1 MRRWILIISIN
12 CLALLFLLSGVAVS
26 QKVASTKTFD
36 IGIATP
42 LTGPAAHLGTMIK
55 NGILIAIDEQNHRGG
70 IKIAGE
76 KYILNPIIRDT
87 KKDAAVG
94 KAVAEELI
102 YGKKVKV
109 IAGPFIDDAVAIQ
122 AVTEPNKV
130 ISFFVVPAIPGMCS
144 PDKPYSFF
152 CGGFAL
158 MMMVN
163 QAAYIPKF
171 YPQAKTVLTMQ
182 PDLPDAPL
190 WADSAKTMFQ
200 YYGLNWLGYE
210 RFPFTITDFMPV
222 ISRAL
227 AKKPDIIDTS
237 STGGAMGGMC
247 ALLIKQLREA
257 GFKGIIS
264 VPTAPPPGLVE
275 EVVPKEHLTKVLT
288 NDVDWENPIVS
299 KEYRDFCRLFVKK
312 YNMRPTDMPPEFYRA
327 LKPFFEFLDGQNTM
341 DTTNWMKGFEK
352 HRWKDIYGREATW
365 IGKPIFGINRLLF
378 RSFWVSE
385 YTNGK
390 LETKWEA
397 PIPMEFFVE
406 KK

>member
-1 MRRWILIISIN
+1 MFKKSMIIIIIFIAFSG
-12 CLALLFLLSGVAVS
+12 LRLFQRVALS
-26 QKVASTKTFD
+26 KNFD

-55 NGILIAIDEQNHRGG
+55 NGILMAIEEQNSKGG

-76 KYILNPIIRDT
+76 KYIINPIIRDT

-94 KAVAEELI
+94 KAVAEELV
-102 YGKKVKV
+102 YRKKVKV

-122 AVTEPNKV
+122 TVTEPNKV
-130 ISFFVVPAIPGMCS
+130 IGFFVVPAIPGMCS
-144 PDKPYSFF
+144 PEKPYTFF

-171 YPQAKTVLTMQ
+171 YPNAKTVLTMQ

-210 RFPFTITDFMPV
+210 RFPFNINDFMPV
-222 ISRAL
+222 ITRAL

-237 STGGAMGGMC
+237 STGGAMGGLC

-257 GFKGIIS
+257 GFRGIIS
-264 VPTAPPPGLVE
+264 VPTAPPPGVVE
-275 EVVPKEHLTKVLT
+275 EVVPKEYLTKVLSS
-288 NDVDWENPIVS
+288 DVDWESPIVS
-299 KEYRDFCRLFVKK
+299 KAYRDFCRLFVKK
-312 YNMRPTDMPPEFYRA
+312 YNIRPTDMPPEFYRA
-327 LKPFFEFLDGQNTM
+327 LKPFFEFLDGQTTM
-341 DTTNWMKGFEK
+341 DTSVWMKGFEK
-352 HRWKDIYGREATW
+352 YKWRDIYGREATW
-365 IGKPIFGINRLLF
+365 VGKPIFGINRLLF

-385 YTNGK
+385 YINGK

-406 KK
+406 RSK

>member
-1 MRRWILIISIN
+1 MITRMISILIIILISFVFFGSE
-12 CLALLFLLSGVAVS
+12 LP
-26 QKVASTKTFD
+26 QKAYASRTFD

-55 NGILIAIDEQNHRGG
+55 NGILMAIEEKNNKGG
-70 IKIAGE
+70 IRIGGE
-76 KYILNPIIRDT
+76 RYLINPIIRDT

-122 AVTEPNKV
+122 EVTEPNKV
-130 ISFFVVPAIPGMCS
+130 IGFFVVPAIPGMCS
-144 PDKPYSFF
+144 PEKPFTFF

-171 YPQAKTVLTMQ
+171 YPDAKTVLTMQ
-182 PDLPDAPL
+182 PDLPDSPL
-190 WADSAKTMFQ
+190 WADSAKTMFE
-200 YYGLNWLGYE
+200 YYGLKWLGYE
-210 RFPFTITDFMPV
+210 RFPFNITDFMPV
-222 ISRAL
+222 ITRAL
-227 AKKPDIIDTS
+227 TKRPDIIDTN

-247 ALLIKQLREA
+247 ALLIKQLRQA
-257 GFKGIIS
+257 GFNGIIS
-264 VPTAPPPGLVE
+264 VPTAPPPGVVE
-275 EVVPKEHLTKVLT
+275 EVVPKEFLNKVLSS
-288 NDVDWENPIVS
+288 DVDWESPIVS

-327 LKPFFEFLDGQNTM
+327 LKPFFEFLDGQNKM
-341 DTTNWMKGFEK
+341 DTTAWMRGFEK
-352 HRWKDIYGREATW
+352 YRWRDIYGREATW
-365 IGKPIFGINRLLF
+365 VGKPIYGINRLLF

-385 YTNGK
+385 YVNGK
-390 LETKWEA
+390 LETRWEA